1 MKLEKVLYLEGDNEL
16 VTVKT
21 KPLLRL
27 VKYYKGKKLLMEAK
41 TYLSPFCWK
50 AILSSLIPFILLWLD
65 TRDQW
70 KEDEIEVNENVV
82 KTLVDVIEGPDF
94 TMELLYDVLMAIV
107 NSKTYALSCGNIDAK
122 LIVIVL

>member
-50 AILSSLIPFILLWLD
+50 AILSSLVPFILLWLD

-107 NSKTYALSCGNIDAK
+107 NSKTYLLFFRGD
-122 LIVIVL
+122 